1 MKKILF
7 IVVTFLIFNVIY
19 AQDIHFSQY
28 NYSPLTLNPAN
39 TGAFNGDI
47 RICANYKNQWGK
59 IASPY
64 RTYATSYDMSIL
76 KGTWKK
82 GYLGIG
88 LQFFDDRAGD
98 AKMGLT
104 QFNLSASA
112 IREISSN
119 TNLAIGIQGGFAQ
132 RSINFNSL
140 TWDSQ
145 YDGMAYNSALASYE
159 VGGSSVNY
167 SDYSAG
173 VLWNY
178 GKGDM
183 YSTANNA
190 IRTHIGLAFFHVN
203 NPNQSFIGRTD
214 KLDPKYVFHGG
225 ASVGIKNTNFS
236 LCPDYMLLIQG
247 QAKEFT
253 FGNAF
258 KYNLQEAS
266 RYTGNIKGRA
276 MYLGVHY
283 RFADA
288 LILSYFLELDKYAFG
303 VSYDINISSL
313 TKATSGLGGIELSLR
328 FLNFT
333 STSTTKTGHSNTKF
347 L

>member
-1 MKKILF
+1 MKKI
-7 IVVTFLIFNVIY
+7 IIIIFASFVFCFVN

-28 NYSPLTLNPAN
+28 NYSPLNLNPAN
-39 TGAFNGDI
+39 TAAFNGDI
-47 RICANYKNQWGK
+47 RFCANYKNQWEK
-59 IASPY
+59 VPSPY
-64 RTYATSYDMSIL
+64 RTYAASYDMSIL

-82 GYLGIG
+82 GYLGAG
-88 LQFFDDRAGD
+88 LQFFKDCAGD

-104 QFNLSASA
+104 QFNISVSA
-112 IREISSN
+112 IKEMSTN

-132 RSINFNSL
+132 RSIDFSSL

-145 YDGMAYNSALASYE
+145 YDGMEYNAGLPTCE
-159 VGGSSVNY
+159 VGSSGVNY
-167 SDYSAG
+167 SDYSTG
-173 VLWNY
+173 ILWNY

-183 YSTANNA
+183 YSTANDA
-190 IRTHIGLAFFHVN
+190 IRAHIGLAFFHIN
-203 NPNQSFIGRTD
+203 APNQSFVGKTD
-214 KLDPKYVFHGG
+214 RLSAKYVFHGG
-225 ASVGIKNTNFS
+225 VSIGIKNTNLS

-247 QAKEFT
+247 AAKEFT

-276 MYLGVHY
+276 MYLGIHY

-288 LILSYFLELDKYAFG
+288 LILSYFLELDKYALG
-303 VSYDINISSL
+303 VSYDINVSNL
-313 TKATSGLGGIELSLR
+313 TAATSGLGGIEVALR
-328 FLNFT
+328 FINFT
-333 STSTTKTGHSNTKF
+333 SKNTAKTSHSNTKF